1 MIRPILPPEEALR
14 LKTLE
19 EYQILD
25 TLSEREFDD
34 LTQIASHICQTP
46 VALITLIGT
55 DRQWHKSKIGV
66 EIQEIPRDLA
76 FCSHT
81 ILSDETMI
89 VSDFTQ
95 DARFHDHPLVQ
106 DGPCARFYAGAPLIT
121 PNGMRIGSLCVLDFA
136 PREMSP
142 EQIRSLEALA
152 RQVVV
157 LLEMR
162 LSVARLEE
170 SRLTAIEATAE
181 AQRALKVKTEFLANI
196 SHEIRTPMNGIIGM
210 TQVMLDGQ
218 IPAEN
223 RGRLEII
230 RDCGRTLLS
239 LINDILDFSKLES
252 GSVEFEAQPFDLV
265 AATRGTVELFR
276 PLAEQKNLEL
286 RLTIDETMPHWYV
299 GDVTRIS
306 QVLTNLLSNAI
317 KFTSQGRIEVTI
329 DSVVESLSSG
339 HHLVHVCVKDSGIGI
354 PANLQDRLFLSF
366 SQVDASITRRFGG
379 TGLGLAICRSL
390 CENMGGRIWVNS
402 EVGRGSNF
410 QFTFFAAETTK
421 PAIVTPAL
429 AAPIEEK
436 PLAPVKVLLVE
447 DNTINQVVAL
457 AFLKKLG
464 QTADVANNGLE
475 ALEKMEGKHY
485 DLILMDCHMPKMDGF
500 ECMRQIAKRW
510 PKDNRPKVVAMTASA
525 RKEDEENCRQVGME
539 GFVTKPIDI
548 KSLRALVEETQAKV
562 AEKATY
568 GRVS

>member
-1 MIRPILPPEEALR
+1 MIKPIRPPEENLR
-14 LKTLE
+14 IETLD
-19 EYQILD
+19 EYKILD

-46 VALITLIGT
+46 VALITLVGK
-55 DRQWHKSKIGV
+55 DRQWHKSKIGIG
-66 EIQEIPRDLA
+66 IQEIPRDLA

-89 VSDFTQ
+89 VSDFTK
-95 DARFHDHPLVQ
+95 DVRFHDHPLVK

-121 PNGMRIGSLCVLDFA
+121 PNGMRIGALCVLDFA
-136 PREMSP
+136 SREMTP
-142 EQIRSLEALA
+142 EQVKTLESLA

-170 SRLTAIEATAE
+170 SRLAAIEATAE

-210 TQVMLDGQ
+210 TQIMLDGNSS
-218 IPAEN
+218 PEN

-252 GSVEFEAQPFDLV
+252 GSVEFEAQPFDLIS
-265 AATRGTVELFR
+265 AARGTVELFR
-276 PLAEQKNLEL
+276 PLAQQKNLEI
-286 RLTIDETMPHWYV
+286 RLTVDETIPHWYV
-299 GDVTRIS
+299 GDVTRVS

-317 KFTSQGRIEVTI
+317 KFTSQGHIDVMI
-329 DSVVESLSSG
+329 DSLVESLSSG
-339 HHLVHVCVKDSGIGI
+339 HHLVHISVKDSGIGI
-354 PANLQDRLFLSF
+354 PNDLQNRLFRSF

-390 CENMGGRIWVNS
+390 CENMGGRIWVTS
-402 EVGRGSNF
+402 EVGKGSNF
-410 QFTFFAAETTK
+410 EFTFFAAETSK
-421 PAIVTPAL
+421 PAIVSPAV
-429 AAPIEEK
+429 AAPVEEK
-436 PLAPVKVLLVE
+436 PTAPIRILLVE

-464 QTADVANNGLE
+464 QAAEVANNGLE
-475 ALEKMEGKHY
+475 ALEKLQEKRF
-485 DLILMDCHMPKMDGF
+485 DLVLMDCHMPKMDGF

-510 PKDNRPKVVAMTASA
+510 PKDDRPKVVAMTASA
-525 RKEDEENCRQVGME
+525 RKEDEALCREAGME
-539 GFVTKPIDI
+539 GFVTKPIDM
-548 KSLRALVEETQAKV
+548 KSLRALVEEVQVKV